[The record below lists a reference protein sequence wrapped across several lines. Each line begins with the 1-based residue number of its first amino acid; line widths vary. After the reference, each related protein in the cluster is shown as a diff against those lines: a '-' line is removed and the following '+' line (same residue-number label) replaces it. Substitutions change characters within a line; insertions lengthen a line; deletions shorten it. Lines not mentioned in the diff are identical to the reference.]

1 MNNMMIGIENGA
13 KHKTKEEEKAVK
25 KSETAAIKSSQTD
38 KSDKKAPAEK
48 KKKLKRGIKRI
59 INMYSC

>member
-1 MNNMMIGIENGA
+1 MNNMIIGVA
-13 KHKTKEEEKAVK
+13 RHKTKEEEKAVK
-25 KSETAAIKSSQTD
+25 KSEIAAIKSSQT
-38 KSDKKAPAEK
+38 DKKAPAEK